1 MSKSGYAKKDETT
14 EEERAFGSSK
24 SVVKVIASKFLT
36 MISDEINKNDTQ
48 VLIKQKVITPV
59 INMIYAELYP
69 YIIAL
74 IVTIITIL
82 VLSLL
87 TFISFIVYYLRS

>member
-1 MSKSGYAKKDETT
+1 MSKVTSEDATYGT
-14 EEERAFGSSK
+14 K
-24 SVVKVIASKFLT
+24 SIVKMVAAKFLT
-36 MISDEINKNDTQ
+36 MISDEVNKSETQ
-48 VLIKQKVITPV
+48 ILIKQKVIIPV

-87 TFISFIVYYLRS
+87 TFISFIFYYIRN